1 MLENFRRLIDMSLIM
16 KVIIDMSEII
26 VIDMSE
32 SSKFDEMLEPVL
44 SFEFLT

>member
-16 KVIIDMSEII
+16 KVIIDMSE
-26 VIDMSE
+26 